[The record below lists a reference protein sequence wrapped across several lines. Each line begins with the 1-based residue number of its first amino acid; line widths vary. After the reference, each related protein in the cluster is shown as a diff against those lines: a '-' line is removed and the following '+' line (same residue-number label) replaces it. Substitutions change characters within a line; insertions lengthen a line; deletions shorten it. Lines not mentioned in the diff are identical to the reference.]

1 MIAIVLMLVA
11 APAAQA
17 ASKKQREGYWRF
29 ADAREREVDRFYDP
43 GLGLYQTGS
52 NQVHISMSMLYL
64 HSLAAIKDRQGP
76 SRQDRRVEQL
86 TRRLISWPA
95 YIEDDFDSSG
105 DQAHAPGFTLGID
118 SPGEQHVSFDTQAA
132 ASLSAAYQS
141 GLLPEELKQ
150 EVAQKIDAVAHEP
163 IFTAPSVQLNQVN
176 WPISIWRSQAQVTG
190 SWVEAQA
197 QTRAYLKIWTRGM
210 QRPMPGSLVPNLSR
224 GLGLHYSPQLGVRG
238 SNLTSTSEYA
248 NIIYSGFQGYEEML
262 SQGMPP
268 LKASDEKALGRWA
281 RRLLMGDWTH
291 SGWPNWDTAHGF
303 SRWQLWRY
311 WAWSAE
317 SLATMAA
324 SSRLADPQEKAA
336 ASWLL
341 SRVFDRYET
350 LRQQGLL
357 TGSTRFGV
365 ITDFGQP
372 ADDLLTGARLAALAA
387 RAASSPTS
395 RPQKP
400 KGWFWYDPEMKRLTV
415 SSPSYSA
422 ALMAPIKTPAYGGL
436 EPARLLDS
444 QGRVLTSLGA
454 DDYQA
459 GFTPGAGHSSQ
470 EQNRDTTLAW
480 RISGESS
487 GTLGQAVIAGRTR
500 GREKV
505 EVRHTFSEESIDS
518 SYRMKGAREGT
529 LLIPLW
535 GDPEKMELSPDSSS
549 FEFENS
555 EGGKLRIEMSSPGLI
570 SAQVQELMYSPT
582 SPETL
587 NQLRISL
594 SGSSR
599 LEVRI
604 YPLS

>member
-1 MIAIVLMLVA
+1 MMSTALMLA
-11 APAAQA
+11 LCPAAQA

-43 GLGLYQTGS
+43 KAGLYQTGS

-64 HSLAAIKDRQGP
+64 HSLAAIAGHQGP
-76 SRQDRRVEQL
+76 ARKDERVEQL

-95 YIEDDFDSSG
+95 YIEDDSDSSG

-132 ASLSAAYQS
+132 AGLSAAYRS
-141 GLLPEELKQ
+141 GLLPEELRQ
-150 EVAQKIDAVAHEP
+150 EVAQTIDAVAHEP
-163 IFTAPSVQLNQVN
+163 IFKAPSVQLNQVN
-176 WPISIWRSQAQVTG
+176 WPISVWRSQAQVTG
-190 SWVEAQA
+190 SWAEAQA
-197 QTRAYLKIWTRGM
+197 QIREYLRIWTRGM
-210 QRPMPGSLVPNLSR
+210 KKPMPGSRVPNLSR
-224 GLGLHYSPQLGVRG
+224 GLGLRYSPQLGMRG

-268 LKASDEKALGRWA
+268 LKASDEKALRRWA

-303 SRWQLWRY
+303 SRWHLWRY

-317 SLATMAA
+317 SLATIA
-324 SSRLADPQEKAA
+324 SSRRLADPQEKAA

-341 SRVFDRYET
+341 SKVFERYE
-350 LRQQGLL
+350 LLQEQGLL
-357 TGSTRFGV
+357 TGSTRFDLV
-365 ITDFGQP
+365 TDFGQP

-387 RAASSPTS
+387 RAASSPTG
-395 RPQKP
+395 RPREP

-415 SSPSYSA
+415 SSPAYSA

-454 DDYQA
+454 DEYQA
-459 GFTPGAGHSSQ
+459 GFTPGLGRSSQ
-470 EQNRDTTLAW
+470 QQQRDSTLAW
-480 RISGESS
+480 RVTGEHSGN
-487 GTLGQAVIAGRTR
+487 LGQVAITGRTR
-500 GREKV
+500 GRQKV
-505 EVRHTFSEESIDS
+505 EVSHIFSAESIES
-518 SYRMKGAREGT
+518 SYRIKGAKEGI

-555 EGGKLRIEMSSPGLI
+555 EGGKLRIEMSSPGVI
-570 SAQVQELMYSPT
+570 SAETRKLLYAPASPR
-582 SPETL
+582 TL
-587 NQLRISL
+587 HQLQINL
-594 SGSSR
+594 SGSSQLDVR
-599 LEVRI
+599 L